1 MIKHI
6 SSAAKAKSRKRP
18 VVGGLVASMAVALGL
33 TAVAM
38 PAAAQRTQTQ
48 ETVLRLSGSGTIGA
62 RMALELAT
70 GMAKHMKLPGVR
82 VDGGLDP
89 DEYDVVA
96 EGAESA
102 HRLRVQVRAKGTAS
116 GLEPLLRGQA
126 DIWMASRPVRD
137 SDIEAVRRR
146 NVPNVPTLT
155 QMQQPGV
162 ENVVGLAALAVVVNA
177 RNPVQSLTQTQ
188 IKDIFLGRVTSWAQV
203 GGPSNMPIGLYSL
216 EAGTGV
222 ADTFCATIMG
232 NGDTQRCLDS
242 FPRLAA
248 PRFTSPEDL
257 SDAVASNPAGI
268 SFVDLSLRRSAKPV
282 PLGNECGIG
291 VEPSSF
297 RIKTDEYP
305 LARRLYFYTAPGR
318 AQSPAVRD
326 FVAYTL
332 SPAGQKLVAAAG
344 MADLAPGKADA
355 NYSSD
360 RLDTARDTLDGG
372 RTRARAPD
380 VRAFEAAASGADRL
394 SITFRFQTGT
404 HNLDSRA
411 EVDIARLASL
421 MQTPDYAGSQVT
433 LIGFSSTPGD
443 YAENRALSR
452 ERAEAV
458 RDRLI
463 SSGVQNVSAVGVG
476 PAAAVSCNLDPST
489 GPLNQRVEVWVR
501 KGRSS

>member
-1 MIKHI
+1 MKKHTR
-6 SSAAKAKSRKRP
+6 SAVKAKTRKSP
-18 VVGGLVASMAVALGL
+18 IVGGLVAGLAIALGL
-33 TAVAM
+33 TVTAT
-38 PAAAQRTQTQ
+38 PATAQRGQTQ
-48 ETVLRLSGSGTIGA
+48 ETVLRLSGSGTIGS

-70 GMAKHMKLPGVR
+70 GWAKQMKLPGVR

-89 DEYDVVA
+89 DEYDVIA

-102 HRLRVQVRAKGTAS
+102 HRLRVQVRSKGTGT

-137 SDIEAVRRR
+137 SDIENARRR
-146 NVPNVPTLT
+146 NVPNVPTLA

-162 ENVVGLAALAVVVNA
+162 ENVVGLAALAVIVNA
-177 RNPVQSLTQTQ
+177 RNPVQSLSPAQ
-188 IKDIFLGRVTSWAQV
+188 IKDIYLGRVTSWAQV
-203 GGPSNMPIGLYSL
+203 GGPSNMPIGLYSA
-216 EAGTGV
+216 EVGTGV
-222 ADTFCATIMG
+222 SDTFCATIMG

-248 PRFTSPEDL
+248 PRYSFMEDM
-257 SDAVASNPAGI
+257 SDAVAANPAGI
-268 SFVDLSLRRSAKPV
+268 GFVDLSLRRSAKPV
-282 PLGNECGIG
+282 ALGNECGSG

-305 LARRLYFYTAPGR
+305 LARRLFFYTAPGR
-318 AQSPAVRD
+318 TQSPAVRD
-326 FVAYTL
+326 FVAYAL
-332 SPAGQKLVAAAG
+332 SPAGQALVAAAG

-360 RLDTARDTLDGG
+360 RLDAARDTMDGG

-411 EVDIARLASL
+411 EVDIARLVSL
-421 MQTPDYAGSQVT
+421 MQTPAYAGSTIT
-433 LIGFSSTPGD
+433 LVGFSSTPGD

-458 RDRLI
+458 RDRLMA
-463 SSGVQNVSAVGVG
+463 SGLQNVNAVGVG
-476 PAAAVSCNLDPST
+476 PTAAVSCNLDPST

>member
-1 MIKHI
+1 MNKQTFP
-6 SSAAKAKSRKRP
+6 ATKAKSRKGP
-18 VVGGLVASMAVALGL
+18 VIGGLVAGLAVALGL
-33 TAVAM
+33 TVTAM
-38 PAAAQRTQTQ
+38 PAAAQRGPTQ
-48 ETVLRLSGSGTIGA
+48 ETVLRLSGSGTMGS

-70 GMAKHMKLPGVR
+70 GWAKQMKLPGVR

-89 DEYDVVA
+89 DEYDVIA

-102 HRLRVQVRAKGTAS
+102 QRLRVQVRSKGTS
-116 GLEPLLRGQA
+116 TGFEPLLRGQA

-137 SDIEAVRRR
+137 SDIENARRR
-146 NVPNVPTLT
+146 NVPNVPTLA

-162 ENVVGLAALAVVVNA
+162 ENVVGLAALAMVVNS
-177 RNPVQSLTQTQ
+177 RNPVQSLTPAQ
-188 IKDIFLGRVTSWAQV
+188 IKDIYLGRVTSWAQV
-203 GGPSNMPIGLYSL
+203 GGPSNMPIGLYST
-216 EAGTGV
+216 ENSAGV
-222 ADTFCATIMG
+222 ADAFCTTIMG
-232 NGDTQRCLDS
+232 NGDTARCLDS
-242 FPRLAA
+242 FARLAA
-248 PRFTSPEDL
+248 PRFSTMEDL

-268 SFVDLSLRRSAKPV
+268 AFVDLSLRRSAKPL

-305 LARRLYFYTAPGR
+305 LARRLYFYSAPGR
-318 AQSPAVRD
+318 AQSPAARD

-332 SPAGQKLVAAAG
+332 SPAGQALVAAAG
-344 MADLAPGKADA
+344 MADLAPGKADS
-355 NYSSD
+355 NYGSD
-360 RLDTARDTLDGG
+360 RLDSARDTLDGG

-404 HNLDSRA
+404 YNLDSRA
-411 EVDIARLASL
+411 EVDISRLASL
-421 MQTPDYAGSQVT
+421 MQTPAYAGSSIT
-433 LIGFSSTPGD
+433 LVGFSSTPGD

-458 RDRLI
+458 RERLLAA
-463 SSGVQNVSAVGVG
+463 GVQNVSAVGVG
-476 PAAAVSCNLDPST
+476 PTAAVSCNLDPTT